1 MTKKPAQAESKLIS
15 LVLHTKGQRDRLMTA
30 NRHQSDD
37 IFALTAA
44 LREAYAILR
53 SKSSGLTDAERVD
66 TASRHIASVIGR
78 YGASLPAS
86 ANAKPHPCDESHAD
100 AGSR

>member
-1 MTKKPAQAESKLIS
+1 MSEKPAQADSKLVS

-44 LREAYAILR
+44 LREAYGILR

-66 TASRHIASVIGR
+66 VASRHIASVIVR
-78 YGASLPAS
+78 L
-86 ANAKPHPCDESHAD
+86 
-100 AGSR
+100 GS